1 MEDKTDKTTR
11 TGETQHL
18 MPLFSVWC
26 SIQTDKLADQ
36 LAPAFLRFIFATSRK
51 PNSTRLWLQVNF
63 WRFNFCDVLKAS
75 SIHVIA
81 LSIPGINAQA
91 FRAGLVNL
99 VLLASRLRQL
109 GLGQGKCER
118 SSRVTVKRSKRALTD
133 SLALFPALAIPSRSA
148 SVRFAMAIKKK
159 QSISKPSSN
168 GNRSRNGA
176 SQSKPSHTGPQNT
189 AVRTYSIPDFRL
201 EHPDLAVKRLV
212 EKDKDGAE
220 HVRYE
225 VTGNL
230 DAPVPPIRDSK
241 YLNKQQCIEIY
252 RYMLLNRKMEVAL
265 ENLYKQGKV
274 VGGVYFG
281 LGQEACSCASAYALD
296 KDDWFAP
303 MIRNQGALLV
313 RGFGASDTMMQ
324 YMAKA
329 DSPTKGRDGTSHFGD
344 IEERNMVS
352 PISMLGD
359 LIPVLSGV
367 ALGARLQGRNI
378 ATLTWIGDGGQST
391 GVTYEGI
398 NFAAVQN
405 LGLVL
410 FVESNLWAY
419 STPSEMQYRVKDLA
433 ERAIGYGIPGVI
445 VDGTDA
451 CQVYDAAHD
460 AVERAHRAEGP
471 TLIEAKM
478 MRMKGHA
485 IHDAAAY
492 VPKPMFDFW
501 KKRDPIARF
510 ENYLVKEKKWL
521 TAKENAELIS
531 EVERVIE
538 AEREIAVNSP
548 MPTPES
554 AEGGVYCEDGCHEI
568 KPKYGMPKVK
578 KGTGGFKATEAAVH
592 LK

>member
-1 MEDKTDKTTR
+1 MRNKKTK
-11 TGETQHL
+11 
-18 MPLFSVWC
+18 S
-26 SIQTDKLADQ
+26 KL
-36 LAPAFLRFIFATSRK
+36 
-51 PNSTRLWLQVNF
+51 N
-63 WRFNFCDVLKAS
+63 
-75 SIHVIA
+75 
-81 LSIPGINAQA
+81 
-91 FRAGLVNL
+91 
-99 VLLASRLRQL
+99 
-109 GLGQGKCER
+109 
-118 SSRVTVKRSKRALTD
+118 
-133 SLALFPALAIPSRSA
+133 
-148 SVRFAMAIKKK
+148 
-159 QSISKPSSN
+159 SN

-176 SQSKPSHTGPQNT
+176 GPSNAQAGAAAPGSAVERSSTKGDNFNNS
-189 AVRTYSIPDFRL
+189 AVRTYSIPDYRL
-201 EHPDLAVKRLV
+201 EHPDLAVHQAI
-212 EKDKDGAE
+212 EKDKDGVE
-220 HVRYE
+220 HVRYK

-230 DAPVPPIRDSK
+230 NAPVPPIRDSK
-241 YLNKQQCIEIY
+241 YLDKKQCIEIY

-265 ENLYKQGKV
+265 ENLYKQGQV

-303 MIRNQGALLV
+303 MIRNQGSLLV
-313 RGFGASDTMMQ
+313 RGFRARDTMMQ

-329 DSPTKGRDGTSHFGD
+329 DSPTRGRDGTSHFGD
-344 IEERNMVS
+344 IEKRNMVS

-367 ALGARLQGRNI
+367 ALGARLQGRNV
-378 ATLTWIGDGGQST
+378 AVMTYIGDGGQST

-419 STPSEMQYRVKDLA
+419 STPSELQYRCKDLA

-451 CQVYDAAHD
+451 CQVYDAARD
-460 AVERAHRAEGP
+460 AVDRSHRGEGP

-521 TAKENAELIS
+521 TAKENTELIS
-531 EVERVIE
+531 DVERVIE

-554 AEGGVYCEDGCHEI
+554 AEGGVFCEDGCHEI

-578 KGTGGFKATEAAVH
+578 KGSGTFKQTEAEVH

>member
-1 MEDKTDKTTR
+1 
-11 TGETQHL
+11 
-18 MPLFSVWC
+18 MPV
-26 SIQTDKLADQ
+26 K
-36 LAPAFLRFIFATSRK
+36 K
-51 PNSTRLWLQVNF
+51 
-63 WRFNFCDVLKAS
+63 
-75 SIHVIA
+75 
-81 LSIPGINAQA
+81 
-91 FRAGLVNL
+91 
-99 VLLASRLRQL
+99 
-109 GLGQGKCER
+109 GK
-118 SSRVTVKRSKRALTD
+118 SK
-133 SLALFPALAIPSRSA
+133 SP
-148 SVRFAMAIKKK
+148 
-159 QSISKPSSN
+159 SN
-168 GNRSRNGA
+168 GNHAGRRNAAPAATVNPQHRS
-176 SQSKPSHTGPQNT
+176 
-189 AVRTYSIPDFRL
+189 YSIPDYRL
-201 EHPDLAVKRLV
+201 EKPQFIVRQAGKGD
-212 EKDKDGAE
+212 E
-220 HVRYE
+220 VRYE
-225 VTGNL
+225 VSGDL
-230 DAPVPPIRDSK
+230 SAPVPPIQESK
-241 YLNKQQCIEIY
+241 YLSKQQAIDVY
-252 RYMLLNRKMEVAL
+252 RYMLLNRKMETAL

-313 RGFGASDTMMQ
+313 RGFRARDTMMQ

-344 IEERNMVS
+344 IEKRNMVS

-378 ATLTWIGDGGQST
+378 AALTWIGDGGQST
-391 GVTYEGI
+391 GVTYEGL

-410 FVESNLWAY
+410 IVESNLWAY

-451 CQVYDAAHD
+451 CQVYDVTRN
-460 AVERAHRAEGP
+460 AVERAHRGEGP

-485 IHDAAAY
+485 IHDAADY
-492 VPKPMFDFW
+492 VPGPLFEYW

-510 ENYLVKEKKWL
+510 AGYLREKKWL
-521 TAKENAELIS
+521 TPDEDKNLIAGVDEEIEL
-531 EVERVIE
+531 
-538 AEREIAVNSP
+538 EREAALASP
-548 MPTPES
+548 MPAPES
-554 AEGGVYCEDGCHEI
+554 AMGGVFCENGCHEI
-568 KPKYGMPKVK
+568 KPKYAMPKVR
-578 KGTGGFKATEAAVH
+578 KGRAGYQQTEAAAH

>member
-1 MEDKTDKTTR
+1 MHR
-11 TGETQHL
+11 
-18 MPLFSVWC
+18 
-26 SIQTDKLADQ
+26 
-36 LAPAFLRFIFATSRK
+36 
-51 PNSTRLWLQVNF
+51 
-63 WRFNFCDVLKAS
+63 
-75 SIHVIA
+75 
-81 LSIPGINAQA
+81 A
-91 FRAGLVNL
+91 FRG
-99 VLLASRLRQL
+99 RH
-109 GLGQGKCER
+109 
-118 SSRVTVKRSKRALTD
+118 
-133 SLALFPALAIPSRSA
+133 
-148 SVRFAMAIKKK
+148 MAIKKK
-159 QSISKPSSN
+159 KSTSKHSSN
-168 GNRSRNGA
+168 GNRPRNGQRA
-176 SQSKPSHTGPQNT
+176 TTTHGAADAPVRRGERNSAGSPNQHL
-189 AVRTYSIPDFRL
+189 RTYSIPDLRL
-201 EHPDLAVKRLV
+201 EHPNLTVHQST
-212 EKDKDGAE
+212 EKDKNGTE

-225 VTGNL
+225 VEGDL

-241 YLNKQQCIEIY
+241 YLTKQQAIEIY
-252 RYMLLNRKMEVAL
+252 RFMLLNRKMEVAL

-313 RGFGASDTMMQ
+313 RGFAASDTMMQ

-344 IEERNMVS
+344 IDKRNMVS

-367 ALGARLQGRNI
+367 ALGARLQGRNV
-378 ATLTWIGDGGQST
+378 TVMTYIGDGGQST

-419 STPSEMQYRVKDLA
+419 STPSEMQYRCKDLA

-451 CQVYDAAHD
+451 CQVYDAARE
-460 AVERAHRAEGP
+460 AVERAHRGEGP
-471 TLIEAKM
+471 TMIEAKM

-485 IHDAAAY
+485 IHDAASY

-521 TAKENAELIS
+521 SGKDNADLIAD
-531 EVERVIE
+531 VERVIE
-538 AEREIAVNSP
+538 EEREIAVNSP
-548 MPTPES
+548 MPKPES
-554 AEGGVYCEDGCHEI
+554 AEGGVFCENGCHEI

-578 KGTGGFKATEAAVH
+578 KGTGSFKQTEAAVH
-592 LK
+592 LR

>member
-1 MEDKTDKTTR
+1 
-11 TGETQHL
+11 
-18 MPLFSVWC
+18 MP
-26 SIQTDKLADQ
+26 T
-36 LAPAFLRFIFATSRK
+36 
-51 PNSTRLWLQVNF
+51 N
-63 WRFNFCDVLKAS
+63 
-75 SIHVIA
+75 
-81 LSIPGINAQA
+81 
-91 FRAGLVNL
+91 
-99 VLLASRLRQL
+99 
-109 GLGQGKCER
+109 
-118 SSRVTVKRSKRALTD
+118 
-133 SLALFPALAIPSRSA
+133 
-148 SVRFAMAIKKK
+148 KKK
-159 QSISKPSSN
+159 SNPTPDSN
-168 GNRSRNGA
+168 GNRRRSEAKATPIANGDL
-176 SQSKPSHTGPQNT
+176 
-189 AVRTYSIPDFRL
+189 RTYSIPDMRL
-201 EHPDLAVKRLV
+201 ERPDLVVRQAI

-230 DAPVPPIRDSK
+230 NAPVPPIRDSK
-241 YLNKQQCIEIY
+241 YLDKKQCIEIY
-252 RYMLLNRKMEVAL
+252 RYMLLNRKMETAL

-313 RGFGASDTMMQ
+313 RGFAASDTMMQ

-329 DSPTKGRDGTSHFGD
+329 DSPTRGRDGTSHFGD
-344 IEERNMVS
+344 IEKRNMVS

-367 ALGARLQGRNI
+367 TLGARLQGRNV
-378 ATLTWIGDGGQST
+378 AALTWIGDGGQST

-419 STPSEMQYRVKDLA
+419 STPSEMQYRCKDLA

-451 CQVYDAAHD
+451 CQVYDAARD
-460 AVERAHRAEGP
+460 AVERAHRGEGP

-510 ENYLVKEKKWL
+510 ENYLVKERKWL

-554 AEGGVYCEDGCHEI
+554 AEGGVFCEDGCHEI
-568 KPKYGMPKVK
+568 KPKYGMPEVK
-578 KGTGGFKATEAAVH
+578 KRTGAGYKQTEAAVH
-592 LK
+592 LR

>member
-1 MEDKTDKTTR
+1 MGNIKKK
-11 TGETQHL
+11 
-18 MPLFSVWC
+18 S
-26 SIQTDKLADQ
+26 
-36 LAPAFLRFIFATSRK
+36 
-51 PNSTRLWLQVNF
+51 
-63 WRFNFCDVLKAS
+63 KAS
-75 SIHVIA
+75 SNGHRQRA
-81 LSIPGINAQA
+81 KARGAAAA
-91 FRAGLVNL
+91 FARP
-99 VLLASRLRQL
+99 Q
-109 GLGQGKCER
+109 ER
-118 SSRVTVKRSKRALTD
+118 SSKA
-133 SLALFPALAIPSRSA
+133 
-148 SVRFAMAIKKK
+148 
-159 QSISKPSSN
+159 N
-168 GNRSRNGA
+168 GNAGN
-176 SQSKPSHTGPQNT
+176 QNL
-189 AVRTYSIPDFRL
+189 RTYEIPDFRL
-201 EHPDLAVKRLV
+201 EHPNLTVRQAT
-212 EKDKDGAE
+212 EKDKAGHE

-225 VTGNL
+225 VEGDLN
-230 DAPVPPIRDSK
+230 APVPPIRDSK
-241 YLNKQQCIEIY
+241 YLGKQQAIDIY

-281 LGQEACSCASAYALD
+281 LGQEACSCASSYALD

-303 MIRNQGALLV
+303 MIRNQGSLLV
-313 RGFGASDTMMQ
+313 RGFRAADTMMQ

-344 IEERNMVS
+344 IEKRNMVS

-367 ALGARLQGRNI
+367 ALGARLQGRNV
-378 ATLTWIGDGGQST
+378 AVMTYIGDGGQST

-419 STPSEMQYRVKDLA
+419 STPSDMQYRCQDLA

-451 CQVYDAAHD
+451 CQVYDAAHE
-460 AVERAHRAEGP
+460 AVERAHRGEGP

-492 VPKPMFDFW
+492 VPKEMFEFW

-521 TAKENAELIS
+521 TPKENEKLTA
-531 EVERVIE
+531 EVEKVIE

-554 AEGGVYCEDGCHEI
+554 AEGGVFCEHGCHEI
-568 KPKYGMPKVK
+568 KPKYGIPKVK
-578 KGTGGFKATEAAVH
+578 KGTVGFKEGEAAVH
-592 LK
+592 LR

>member
-1 MEDKTDKTTR
+1 M
-11 TGETQHL
+11 
-18 MPLFSVWC
+18 V
-26 SIQTDKLADQ
+26 
-36 LAPAFLRFIFATSRK
+36 
-51 PNSTRLWLQVNF
+51 
-63 WRFNFCDVLKAS
+63 
-75 SIHVIA
+75 
-81 LSIPGINAQA
+81 
-91 FRAGLVNL
+91 
-99 VLLASRLRQL
+99 
-109 GLGQGKCER
+109 
-118 SSRVTVKRSKRALTD
+118 
-133 SLALFPALAIPSRSA
+133 
-148 SVRFAMAIKKK
+148 IKKK
-159 QSISKPSSN
+159 KSNSN
-168 GNRSRNGA
+168 GSRRRNGA
-176 SQSKPSHTGPQNT
+176 PQSKSTT
-189 AVRTYSIPDFRL
+189 TDLRTYSIPDTRL
-201 EHPDLAVKRLV
+201 EHPDLSVSQSI
-212 EKDKDGAE
+212 EKDKDGVG

-230 DAPVPPIRDSK
+230 NAPVPPIRDSK
-241 YLNKQQCIEIY
+241 YLDKQQCIEIY

-303 MIRNQGALLV
+303 MIRNQGSLLV
-313 RGFGASDTMMQ
+313 RGFRASDTMMQ

-329 DSPTKGRDGTSHFGD
+329 DSPTHGRDGTSHFGD
-344 IEERNMVS
+344 IEKRNMVS

-378 ATLTWIGDGGQST
+378 AVMTYIGDGGQST

-410 FVESNLWAY
+410 FVESNEWAY
-419 STPSEMQYRVKDLA
+419 STPSEMQYRCKDLA
-433 ERAIGYGIPGVI
+433 ERAIGYGIPAVI

-451 CQVYDAAHD
+451 CQVYDAARD
-460 AVERAHRAEGP
+460 AVERAHRGEGP

-485 IHDAAAY
+485 IHDAASY
-492 VPKPMFDFW
+492 VPKPMLEFW
-501 KKRDPIARF
+501 RKRDPIARF
-510 ENYLVKEKKWL
+510 ENYLVEEKKWL
-521 TAKENAELIS
+521 TPKENQDLIAEI
-531 EVERVIE
+531 ERVIE

-554 AEGGVYCEDGCHEI
+554 AEGGVFCEPGCHEI
-568 KPKYGMPKVK
+568 KPKYGIPKVK
-578 KGTGGFKATEAAVH
+578 KGTGSFKQTEAAVH